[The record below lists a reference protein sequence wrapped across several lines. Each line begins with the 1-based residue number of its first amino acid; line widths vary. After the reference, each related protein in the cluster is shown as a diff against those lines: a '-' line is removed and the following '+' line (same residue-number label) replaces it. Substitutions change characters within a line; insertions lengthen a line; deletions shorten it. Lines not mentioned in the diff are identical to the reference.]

1 MALKKYKLVKEEFGD
16 DHVFVLGN
24 TKYLKDFTDAD
35 AEVLLN
41 NGDARIAEVEETV
54 ESTPKKV
61 KSLPNVAATNE

>member
-1 MALKKYKLVKEEFGD
+1 MLKEYKLVKEEFGK

-35 AEVLLN
+35 AEVLFK
-41 NGDARIAEVEETV
+41 NGDARIAKVEETTV